1 MSTFLPLIR
10 LLIWRTL
17 ARDRLRTLITVLG
30 VALGVAVTL
39 AIRLANDGVLESF
52 KGSLDHVAGKSR
64 LQVSAG
70 EPGFDETLFSGIA
83 ATPGIA
89 KAVPIVQAV
98 TPVAGRP
105 GEALLVLGVD
115 VLSDGVVRDY
125 RGPTS
130 VLDDPLRLLTDP
142 DAILLTERYA
152 GAHGPLRPGDSIRLF
167 TPTGPKTFVVRG
179 LLPEEG
185 TARAMDGRIAV
196 MDIAAAQLHF
206 GKLGRLDRVDLVP
219 SPGADLTR
227 VAADVRAALPPHLV
241 VERPETRNAQ
251 VERMLGSF

>member
-1 MSTFLPLIR
+1 MPPFLHVIR
-10 LLIWRTL
+10 FLVWRSL

-52 KGSLDHVAGKSR
+52 KTSLDHVAGKSR

-70 EPGFDETLFSGIA
+70 EAGFDETLFPRIA

-98 TPVAGRP
+98 TPIAGRP
-105 GEALLVLGVD
+105 GEALLGLGVD

-152 GAHGPLRPGDSIRLF
+152 
-167 TPTGPKTFVVRG
+167 
-179 LLPEEG
+179 
-185 TARAMDGRIAV
+185 RI
-196 MDIAAAQLHF
+196 
-206 GKLGRLDRVDLVP
+206 
-219 SPGADLTR
+219 
-227 VAADVRAALPPHLV
+227 
-241 VERPETRNAQ
+241 
-251 VERMLGSF
+251 